1 MADSW
6 MKNEEQVIPRLYSFI
21 VYRQERFGALIF
33 NPYLGI
39 EEELDP
45 IEAFIAGMCNGC
57 NSCRQIRVETKR
69 RFALSDN
76 EVGRRICETVQKLGN
91 TYAIAYRSGSESER
105 PKIPDTSVWCDDD
118 PALSAPRNAI
128 WDVTYRCNL
137 KCRHCLTESGE
148 ACKDEL
154 DTPQALKL
162 VDNLAEAGVLYL
174 SLSGGEPLLRP
185 DIVTI
190 LKHIASKNMRVEIA
204 SNGVNISDKV
214 LNEICALP
222 VFHVQISIDGIGPQH
237 DELRG
242 MQGAFKA
249 SCASIKKLQEHDI
262 AVSIS
267 TTVTSHNIDSLE
279 SIISLAAELG
289 CKGYKAIP
297 FLPAGRGKENNEL
310 ALDLQEHLR
319 LYRTLSSWSQ
329 KLEGKMNIST
339 ETSFSFLLDNPTP
352 SCFDNGPVGCS
363 AGYDTLSIGANG
375 VAYPCPFLHDFP
387 IGNLTTSSLR
397 DIWHNSPLLKTLRTL
412 EKQDLDDPCRSCGY
426 MPHLCRGG
434 CRAAAWLKYGDLKAC
449 DPMCFKSLI

>member
-1 MADSW
+1 MTDSW
-6 MKNEEQVIPRLYSFI
+6 MKDEEQVMPRLFSFI
-21 VYRQERFGALIF
+21 AYRRERFGALIF

-45 IEAFIAGMCNGC
+45 IEAFIVGMCNGY
-57 NSCRQIRVETKR
+57 NSCRQIRIETGKY
-69 RFALSDN
+69 FTLSDF
-76 EVGRRICETVQKLGN
+76 EVNHRISKTVQKLDKMC
-91 TYAIAYRSGSESER
+91 AMAYRSGDEPDR
-105 PKIPDTSVWCDDD
+105 PRIPDTPVWYDDS
-118 PALSAPRNAI
+118 PALSAPKSVI

-148 ACKDEL
+148 ARKDEL
-154 DTPQALKL
+154 STAQAIKL
-162 VDNLAEAGVLYL
+162 IDNLADARVFYL

-190 LKHIASKNMRVEIA
+190 LKHIASKNMQIEIA
-204 SNGVNISDKV
+204 SNGVNISDKL
-214 LNEICALP
+214 LNEISALP
-222 VFHVQISIDGIGPQH
+222 VFHIQISIDGIGHQH

-242 MQGAFKA
+242 VQGAFKA
-249 SCASIKKLQEHDI
+249 SCASIKRIREHDI

-267 TTVTSHNIDSLE
+267 TTVTNRNIDSLE
-279 SIISLAAELG
+279 SIIRLAAELG

-434 CRAAAWLKYGDLKAC
+434 CRAAAWLKSGDLKAC
-449 DPMCFKSLI
+449 DPTCFKSVI